1 MQPPASSGP
10 SLSCTNLSYSF
21 NSASL
26 LSVLSWFLSGL
37 LSVNICQV
45 VKKRMQTGQ
54 FASAPDAVHLI
65 VTEEGS
71 KGLYAVCST

>member
-1 MQPPASSGP
+1 MTAAR
-10 SLSCTNLSYSF
+10 LNLF
-21 NSASL
+21 
-26 LSVLSWFLSGL
+26 GL

-65 VTEEGS
+65 VTEEGF
-71 KGLYAVCST
+71 KGLYAAKTDLKDPESAIIDGAFDGNEAFSEA